1 MKFSFVRTSTN
12 RKIGP
17 MPAVIAP
24 KSTCPSTCGM
34 LGRGCYAEHGP
45 LAMHWKRVNDGVAAS
60 LLDFDGLCAKIRDLP
75 KRIKW
80 RYGTAGD
87 LPPDLPALV
96 AANAGRE
103 VIAYTHGRDFP
114 AYRAAGAAGFH
125 INLSADSPADVDAL
139 PLDMSVVCVLPADA
153 RRPSYTPAG
162 RPIAVCPAAYSDR
175 VSCSTCN
182 LCSRPRKHGTVI
194 GFPAHGTRKRMVSHR
209 IQHEQS

>member
-12 RKIGP
+12 KKIGP

-24 KSTCPSTCGM
+24 KSTCPTTCGM
-34 LGRGCYAEHGP
+34 LGKGCYAEHGP
-45 LAMHWKRVNDGVAAS
+45 LAMHWKRVSEGVHHA
-60 LLDFDGLCAKIRDLP
+60 LVDFDQLCNLIRALPRKIR
-75 KRIKW
+75 W

-103 VIAYTHGRDFP
+103 VIAYTHGRDFD

-125 INLSADSPADVDAL
+125 INLSADSPVHVDEL
-139 PLDMSVVCVLPADA
+139 PTDMSVVCVLPEGQ

-162 RPIAVCPAAYSDR
+162 RKIAVCPATYSDR
-175 VSCSTCN
+175 VSCATCN
-182 LCSRPRKHGTVI
+182 LCCRPRPGGVVV
-194 GFPAHGTRKRMVSHR
+194 GFPAHGSRKRMVSTR
-209 IQHEQS
+209 IAEQS